1 MVCFVS
7 DKEDGKN
14 NNSAVLRPFTILI
27 VINIARKKL
36 IAIAVQSD
44 IHKNIIEQSKRGHT
58 RAQYELYNLYAKAM
72 LNTCYRMMN
81 NRENAED
88 MLQESFSDAFRKL
101 DTFRYES
108 TFGAWLK
115 RIVVNKCIN
124 EIKRKKADLQF
135 FDDMSSFGKALNENE
150 EEKHF
155 EMDVK
160 SVKRAMGQLPNG
172 SRMIFSLYLLEGYD
186 HREIAQILNVSE
198 SNSKSQYMRAKR
210 RIKEILEGGNY
221 EER

>member
-1 MVCFVS
+1 
-7 DKEDGKN
+7 
-14 NNSAVLRPFTILI
+14 
-27 VINIARKKL
+27 
-36 IAIAVQSD
+36 
-44 IHKNIIEQSKRGHT
+44 
-58 RAQYELYNLYAKAM
+58 M

-88 MLQESFSDAFRKL
+88 MLQESFSEAFRKL

-115 RIVVNKCIN
+115 RIVVNRCIN

-135 FDDMSSFGKALNENE
+135 FDDMSQFGKTTIE
-150 EEKHF
+150 EEENI

-160 SVKRAMGQLPNG
+160 SIKMAMQELPNG

-210 RIKEILEGGNY
+210 KIKEILEGGKY
-221 EER
+221 EN

>member
-1 MVCFVS
+1 MQ
-7 DKEDGKN
+7 
-14 NNSAVLRPFTILI
+14 L
-27 VINIARKKL
+27 
-36 IAIAVQSD
+36 D
-44 IHKNIIEQSKRGHT
+44 IHKNIIEQSKRGHA

-88 MLQESFSDAFRKL
+88 MLQESFSEAFRKL

-115 RIVVNKCIN
+115 RIVVNRCIN

-135 FDDMSSFGKALNENE
+135 FDDMSQFGKTTIE
-150 EEKHF
+150 EEGNI

-160 SVKRAMGQLPNG
+160 SIKMAMQELPNG

-210 RIKEILEGGNY
+210 KIKEILEGGKY
-221 EER
+221 EN

>member
-1 MVCFVS
+1 MQ
-7 DKEDGKN
+7 
-14 NNSAVLRPFTILI
+14 L
-27 VINIARKKL
+27 
-36 IAIAVQSD
+36 D
-44 IHKNIIEQSKRGHT
+44 IHKNIIEQSKRGHA

-88 MLQESFSDAFRKL
+88 MLQESFSEAFRKL

-115 RIVVNKCIN
+115 RIVVNRCIN

-135 FDDMSSFGKALNENE
+135 FDDMSQFGKTTIE
-150 EEKHF
+150 EEENI

-160 SVKRAMGQLPNG
+160 SIKMAMQELPNG

-210 RIKEILEGGNY
+210 KIKEILEGGKY
-221 EER
+221 EN

>member
-1 MVCFVS
+1 MQ
-7 DKEDGKN
+7 
-14 NNSAVLRPFTILI
+14 L
-27 VINIARKKL
+27 
-36 IAIAVQSD
+36 D
-44 IHKNIIEQSKRGHT
+44 IHKNIIERSKHGNA
-58 RAQYELYNLYAKAM
+58 RAQYELYNQYAKAM

-88 MLQESFSDAFRKL
+88 MLQESFSEAFRKL

-115 RIVVNKCIN
+115 RIVVNRCIN

-135 FDDMSSFGKALNENE
+135 FDDMSQFGKTTIE
-150 EEKHF
+150 EEANI

-160 SVKRAMGQLPNG
+160 SIKMAMQELPNG

-186 HREIAQILNVSE
+186 HREIAQILDVSE

-210 RIKEILEGGNY
+210 KVKEILEGGKY
-221 EER
+221 EKG

>member
-1 MVCFVS
+1 MQ
-7 DKEDGKN
+7 
-14 NNSAVLRPFTILI
+14 LTIH
-27 VINIARKKL
+27 
-36 IAIAVQSD
+36 QD
-44 IHKNIIEQSKRGHT
+44 IIEQSKRGHA

-88 MLQESFSDAFRKL
+88 MLQESFSEAFRKL

-115 RIVVNKCIN
+115 KIVVNRCIN
-124 EIKRKKADLQF
+124 EMKRKKAELQF
-135 FDDMSSFGKALNENE
+135 VEDLAPFGNTIQEENANI
-150 EEKHF
+150 
-155 EMDVK
+155 EMDIK
-160 SVKRAMGQLPNG
+160 SIKLAMQELPDG

-210 RIKEILEGGNY
+210 KIKEILEGEKY
-221 EER
+221 EQG

>member
-1 MVCFVS
+1 MQ
-7 DKEDGKN
+7 
-14 NNSAVLRPFTILI
+14 LT
-27 VINIARKKL
+27 
-36 IAIAVQSD
+36 
-44 IHKNIIEQSKRGHT
+44 IHKNIIERSKRGQA

-88 MLQESFSDAFRKL
+88 MLQESFSEAFRKL

-115 RIVVNKCIN
+115 RIVVNRCIN
-124 EIKRKKADLQF
+124 EIKREKADLQF
-135 FDDMSSFGKALNENE
+135 FDDMSQFGKTTIE
-150 EEKHF
+150 EEGNI

-160 SVKRAMGQLPNG
+160 SIKMAMQELPNG

-210 RIKEILEGGNY
+210 KIKEILEGGKY
-221 EER
+221 EN